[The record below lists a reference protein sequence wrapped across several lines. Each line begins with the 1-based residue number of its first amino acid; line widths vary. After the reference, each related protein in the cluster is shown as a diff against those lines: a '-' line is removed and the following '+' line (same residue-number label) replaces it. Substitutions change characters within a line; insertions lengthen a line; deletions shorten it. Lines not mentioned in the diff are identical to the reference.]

1 MHRVRSIIGLLQR
14 NPDFARLY
22 VALLVAFAADWFA
35 TVALIDLVLETTGSA
50 AAASVILVLQ
60 MAPFLVATPIAGML
74 ADRFDRRILLAV
86 ANIGRGIVCVGLLF
100 AVDAD
105 SIWIAFAVVAL
116 LAFGAAFFEPTVS
129 ASLPNLVDRSDL
141 PTANALIGSAW
152 GTMVAFGAA
161 IGGIVAATVGREITF
176 LVYPLLFLVSAA
188 LVWSVKRSMRE
199 PDAVPEDAPMGLRG
213 LVSTVTETLALARTD
228 HAVASLLL
236 TKPTFG
242 VATGIVHML
251 AITSDDIWGAGQVG
265 VGILFAARGLGSLV
279 GPFAARRYASDD
291 QSRLLRGISLSF
303 VIYLVGYA
311 LLPLSPVIWAAAVF
325 VFIGHLG
332 GGAQWT
338 LSSFGLQRAT
348 PDRVR
353 GRVFAVDFGVA
364 LAVSSVST
372 LVAGWL
378 AVAIGPLPALYVM
391 LGAMSV
397 TVALWFWW
405 SGPVR
410 RRASPQPLHA
420 PIATTSP
427 AAHPATEAGPTRE
440 EARSHV
446 TPEPPL

>member
-1 MHRVRSIIGLLQR
+1 MHRVHTITGLLRR

-22 VALLVAFAADWFA
+22 LALLVAFAADWFA
-35 TVALIDLVLETTGSA
+35 TVALIDLVLETTDST
-50 AAASVILVLQ
+50 AAASLMLVLQ

-74 ADRFDRRILLAV
+74 ADRFDRRLMLAG
-86 ANIGRGIVCVGLLF
+86 ANFARGIVCIGLLF

-105 SIWIAFAVVAL
+105 SVWIAFAVVAL

-129 ASLPNLVDRSDL
+129 ASLPNLVDRQDL

-161 IGGIVAATVGREITF
+161 IGGVVAATVGREVTF
-176 LVYPLLFLVSAA
+176 LMYPVLFFVSGA
-188 LVWSVKRSMRE
+188 LVWSVKRSLRE
-199 PDAVPEDAPMGLRG
+199 PDSVTPEEAPHGISGLI
-213 LVSTVTETLALARTD
+213 STVTETLALARRD

-251 AITSDDIWGAGQVG
+251 AITSDDIWGAGQLG
-265 VGILFAARGLGSLV
+265 VGILFAARGLGALV
-279 GPFAARRYASDD
+279 GPFAARTFATDD
-291 QSRLLRGISLSF
+291 MGRLLRGVSLSF

-338 LSSFGLQRAT
+338 LSSFGLQRTT
-348 PDRVR
+348 PDRIR
-353 GRVFAVDFGVA
+353 GRVFAVDFGLA

-372 LVAGWL
+372 LAAGAL
-378 AVAIGPLPALYVM
+378 AGTIGPLPTLYVM
-391 LGAMSV
+391 LGAMAV

-405 SGPVR
+405 TGPI
-410 RRASPQPLHA
+410 RRAPRAPEPVPDEPPPHA
-420 PIATTSP
+420 
-427 AAHPATEAGPTRE
+427 
-440 EARSHV
+440 
-446 TPEPPL
+446 TPEPPI

>member
-1 MHRVRSIIGLLQR
+1 MRRVRVIVGLLQR

-22 VALLVAFAADWFA
+22 LALLVAFAADWFA
-35 TVALIDLVLETTGSA
+35 TVALIDLVLETTDST

-74 ADRFDRRILLAV
+74 ADRFDRRILLAGANV
-86 ANIGRGIVCVGLLF
+86 ARGFICIGLLF
-100 AVDAD
+100 AVDAETV
-105 SIWIAFAVVAL
+105 WIAFAVVAL

-129 ASLPNLVDRSDL
+129 ASLPNLVDRADL

-161 IGGIVAATVGREITF
+161 IGGVVAATVGREVTF
-176 LVYPLLFLVSAA
+176 LMYPVLFFVSAA
-188 LVWSVKRSMRE
+188 LVWSVKRSLRE
-199 PDAVPEDAPMGLRG
+199 PDAIAPEDAPHGISG
-213 LVSTVTETLALARTD
+213 LVSTVTVTLALARRD

-251 AITSDDIWGAGQVG
+251 AITSHDIWGAGQLG
-265 VGILFAARGLGSLV
+265 VGILFAARGLGALV
-279 GPFAARRYASDD
+279 GPFAARTFATDD

-325 VFIGHLG
+325 VFVGHLG

-348 PDRVR
+348 PDSIR
-353 GRVFAVDFGVA
+353 GRVFAVDFGLA

-378 AVAIGPLPALYVM
+378 ASKIGPLPALYVM
-391 LGAMSV
+391 LGAMAV

-405 SGPVR
+405 TGPIR
-410 RRASPQPLHA
+410 R
-420 PIATTSP
+420 
-427 AAHPATEAGPTRE
+427 GPTPSGLVT
-440 EARSHV
+440 ADLPPHA
-446 TPEPPL
+446 TPEPPI

>member
-1 MHRVRSIIGLLQR
+1 MHRLRSITGLLRR

-22 VALLVAFAADWFA
+22 LALLIAFAADWFA
-35 TVALIDLVLETTGSA
+35 TVALIDLVLELTDST

-74 ADRFDRRILLAV
+74 ADRFDRRLMLTGANV
-86 ANIGRGIVCVGLLF
+86 ARGIVCIGLLF

-105 SIWIAFAVVAL
+105 TVWIAFAVVGL

-129 ASLPNLVDRSDL
+129 ASLPNLVEREDL

-161 IGGIVAATVGREITF
+161 IGGVVAATVGREVTF
-176 LVYPLLFLVSAA
+176 LLYPLLFFASGA

-199 PDAVPEDAPMGLRG
+199 SENVAPEDAPRGISGLI
-213 LVSTVTETLALARTD
+213 STVTETVALARRD

-251 AITSDDIWGAGQVG
+251 AITSDDIWGSGQLG
-265 VGILFAARGLGSLV
+265 VGILFAARGLGALV
-279 GPFAARRYASDD
+279 GPFAARTFAVDD
-291 QSRLLRGISLSF
+291 MRRLLRGISISF
-303 VIYLVGYA
+303 VIYLAGYA
-311 LLPLSPVIWAAAVF
+311 VLPLSPVIWAAAVF

-338 LSSFGLQRAT
+338 LSSFGLQRTT
-348 PDRVR
+348 PDRIR
-353 GRVFAVDFGVA
+353 GRVFAVDFGLA
-364 LAVSSVST
+364 LAISSVST
-372 LVAGWL
+372 LTAGWL
-378 AVAIGPLPALYVM
+378 AGVIGPLPTLYVM
-391 LGAMSV
+391 LGAMAV
-397 TVALWFWW
+397 TVGVWFWW
-405 SGPVR
+405 TGPVR
-410 RRASPQPLHA
+410 RGEVR
-420 PIATTSP
+420 ATTP
-427 AAHPATEAGPTRE
+427 EVDPRQHA
-440 EARSHV
+440 

>member
-1 MHRVRSIIGLLQR
+1 MQRIRPISGLLQR

-22 VALLVAFAADWFA
+22 LALLVAFAADWFA

-74 ADRFDRRILLAV
+74 ADRFDRRLMLTG
-86 ANIGRGIVCVGLLF
+86 ANVGRGIVCIGLLF

-129 ASLPNLVDRSDL
+129 ASLPNLVEPADL

-161 IGGIVAATVGREITF
+161 IGGVVAATVGREVTF
-176 LVYPLLFLVSAA
+176 LLYPVLFFVSAA
-188 LVWSVKRSMRE
+188 LVWSVQRSMRE
-199 PDAVPEDAPMGLRG
+199 PGHVTEDAPRGIGG
-213 LVSTVTETLALARTD
+213 LVSTVTETLALARRD
-228 HAVASLLL
+228 HGVASLLL

-251 AITSDDIWGAGQVG
+251 AITSDDLWGAGQLG
-265 VGILFAARGLGSLV
+265 VGLLFAARGLGSLV
-279 GPFAARRYASDD
+279 GPFIGRRFATDD
-291 QSRLLRGISLSF
+291 RALLLRGIGLSF
-303 VIYLVGYA
+303 AVYLVGYA

-325 VFIGHLG
+325 VFIGHIG
-332 GGAQWT
+332 SGAQWT
-338 LSSFGLQRAT
+338 LSSYGLQRST

-353 GRVFAVDFGVA
+353 GRVFAVDFGLA

-372 LVAGWL
+372 LTAGWL
-378 AVAIGPLPALYVM
+378 AGVVGPLPTLYLM
-391 LGAMSV
+391 LAAMAA
-397 TVALWFWW
+397 TVAVWFWW
-405 SGPVR
+405 TRPI
-410 RRASPQPLHA
+410 RRAPASLSALVIDERPPPHA
-420 PIATTSP
+420 A
-427 AAHPATEAGPTRE
+427 
-440 EARSHV
+440 
-446 TPEPPL
+446 PEPPL